1 MMIDSQPCTSRPEIA
16 AREDDRILAKKGGRG
31 RWTVIVFVA
40 ICRHDQRK
48 SRENL
53 VIESERAHSYRLAN
67 GLLLCKSAL
76 RSELKSEICRHMV
89 IVLAFDD

>member
-1 MMIDSQPCTSRPEIA
+1 MIDSQPCTSGPEIA
-16 AREDDRILAKKGGRG
+16 ARENDRILAEKSRRRG
-31 RWTVIVFVA
+31 WTIVVFVA
-40 ICRHDQRK
+40 ICRYDQRK

-53 VIESERAHSYRLAN
+53 VVNSERAHSYPLAN